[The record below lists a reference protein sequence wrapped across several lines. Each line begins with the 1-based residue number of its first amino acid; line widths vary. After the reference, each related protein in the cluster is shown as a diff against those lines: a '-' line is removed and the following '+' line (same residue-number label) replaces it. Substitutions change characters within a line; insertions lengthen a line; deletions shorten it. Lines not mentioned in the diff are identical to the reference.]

1 MQFFHLFSFV
11 VVASYAAALPQPAGL
26 PEQYSNSIDVDL
38 ASGLEARSY
47 QPGSNSHKDSATLV
61 SLERRGNS
69 GSGSSLS
76 FASTPQNFVFE
87 TNTPFGKAKFSARLL
102 FSMIEE
108 FGNGLADAPENVK
121 AAGAAVSGD
130 TGNLLVEYVQRS
142 LQATNSLNDWVKGA
156 EQNLFTAI
164 KSGLGDEEY
173 FKVKPLLDDASKKL
187 TADASDNRQQ
197 VTVALFNIAR
207 TFDPVKLEIGAA
219 QAAFGRVFEAYKLY
233 IKTLQP
239 HLNKFA
245 SGQDINKH
253 LSDGV
258 EILVKFSLKQE
269 KLYFTVREGI
279 RDAPYN

>member
-26 PEQYSNSIDVDL
+26 SEQYSNSIDVDL

-61 SLERRGNS
+61 SLKRRGNS

-130 TGNLLVEYVQRS
+130 TGEFAGR
-142 LQATNSLNDWVKGA
+142 
-156 EQNLFTAI
+156 
-164 KSGLGDEEY
+164 SGLGDEEY

-219 QAAFGRVFEAYKLY
+219 QAAFGRVFEAYKFY

-245 SGQDINKH
+245 SGQDINKY

-258 EILVKFSLKQE
+258 ESLVKFSLKQE